1 MYHVQ
6 VDKRC
11 DAGDRIRSRKKKK
24 RQSCRLKEQFPP
36 FQDLFYHFNYALS
49 PQREIL
55 PLSRYTD
62 PKTLWKSTSYQ
73 DHIFKQFE
81 TSGNAYLFGVV
92 QTLHVVILGG
102 NAVGR
107 LLSVGVAL
115 CWVLQ
120 RFWG

>member
-1 MYHVQ
+1 MREIGY
-6 VDKRC
+6 
-11 DAGDRIRSRKKKK
+11 AAEKKQK

-36 FQDLFYHFNYALS
+36 FQDLFYHFSYALS
-49 PQREIL
+49 LQQEIL

-62 PKTLWKSTSYQ
+62 PKTLWKSTACQ
-73 DHIFKQFE
+73 CKDHIFKQFE
-81 TSGNAYLFGVV
+81 TSGNAHLLSVV

-120 RFWG
+120 RFRG